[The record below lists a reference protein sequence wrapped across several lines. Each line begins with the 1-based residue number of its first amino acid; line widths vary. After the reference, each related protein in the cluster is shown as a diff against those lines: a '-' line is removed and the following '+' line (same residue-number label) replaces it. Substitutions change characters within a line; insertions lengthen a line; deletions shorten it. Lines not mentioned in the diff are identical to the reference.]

1 MRHRVRICIYLI
13 IIIVGLGLIGYLYWD
28 TARHRRTLATDPAQ
42 EYWLHVPHR
51 CKDDRDC
58 PAFVFVHGMGG
69 SGRDFIKA
77 WRSHADREGFILICP
92 TFSPGYHLL
101 EGDEDKALI
110 AILQEVEQR
119 YPIAK
124 ETFMSGFSGGAQF
137 AYRFAFAHPDRVTAV
152 ATHSAGSYDPPPAH
166 TRHIPFLVTVG
177 LNDTSRVEA
186 AHKFARKL
194 RLENYD
200 VTLIPI
206 EKVGHR
212 LSKQAIQETIEFL
225 RRVNKQVTFFPKETI
240 CHDAKKLVEVKSQS
254 GPIPRLQAPA
264 LARVFR

>member
-42 EYWLHVPHR
+42 EYWLHVPHH

-110 AILQEVEQR
+110 AILQEVEQHTLSPR
-119 YPIAK
+119 
-124 ETFMSGFSGGAQF
+124 E
-137 AYRFAFAHPDRVTAV
+137 
-152 ATHSAGSYDPPPAH
+152 HS
-166 TRHIPFLVTVG
+166 
-177 LNDTSRVEA
+177 
-186 AHKFARKL
+186 
-194 RLENYD
+194 
-200 VTLIPI
+200 
-206 EKVGHR
+206 
-212 LSKQAIQETIEFL
+212 
-225 RRVNKQVTFFPKETI
+225 
-240 CHDAKKLVEVKSQS
+240 
-254 GPIPRLQAPA
+254 
-264 LARVFR
+264 